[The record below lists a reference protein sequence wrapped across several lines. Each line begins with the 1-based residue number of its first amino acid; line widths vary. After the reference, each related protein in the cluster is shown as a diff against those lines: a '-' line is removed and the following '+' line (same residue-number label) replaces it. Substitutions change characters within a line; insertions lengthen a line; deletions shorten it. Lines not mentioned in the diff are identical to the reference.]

1 MKYQI
6 GGFSN
11 ILSAQGR
18 NNFSAA
24 PSLQVGRVYGV
35 VTTENTPSEAMFKKA
50 GGFNGIGSI
59 FYLDYNSAKN
69 VIGTGDEFLN
79 LCNIARPM
87 SPQFQYYP
95 VLGELVSLIDAPSP
109 DTQRSLN
116 STSNQKYYTSVV
128 NLWNN
133 NQQNSQPADDSD
145 NLGITFIENA
155 NIKSLLSFEGDHV
168 VQGRQGNALRFSSTT
183 KLYNDLNEWSSVGND
198 DSPITILSNGF
209 AYNPKEKFHVEKINQ
224 DASSIYL
231 TSTQQLPLQTDRT
244 GILNPLTKPVDTSK
258 YFNAQVVINSD
269 RVVLNSKR
277 DEVMIFAKTNI
288 ELNTKNIINLNANE
302 RVHLN
307 SNTIFLGTV
316 NSQLPTEPLV
326 LGDKLNTILENLL
339 DSLYSFGTS
348 LSTVVGSPE
357 GAPAMDI
364 NSAAESLLNDI
375 DRINNNLEGILSQQ
389 NFTA

>member
-1 MKYQI
+1 MKYSI

-11 ILSAQGR
+11 ILSAQGK
-18 NNFSAA
+18 NNFSPI

-35 VTTENTPSEAMFKKA
+35 VTTENTPSEKMFKKA

-59 FYLDYNSAKN
+59 FYLDYNSSKN
-69 VIGTGDEFLN
+69 ITGTGDEFLD
-79 LCNIARPM
+79 LCNIAKPM
-87 SPQFQYYP
+87 SPQVQYYP
-95 VLGELVSLIDAPSP
+95 VLGELVSLVDAPSP
-109 DTQRSLN
+109 DTQLSLN

-133 NQQNSQPADDSD
+133 NQQNSQPADIKD
-145 NLGITFIENA
+145 NLGITFVENP
-155 NIKSLLSFEGDHV
+155 NIKSLLSFEGDHI

-183 KLYNDLNEWSSVGND
+183 KLYSNLNEWSNTGND

-209 AYNPKEKFHVEKINQ
+209 SYNPKEKFHVEKINQ
-224 DASSIYL
+224 DNSSIYL

-244 GILNPLTKPVDTSK
+244 GILNPLTKPIDPSR
-258 YFNAQVVINSD
+258 YFNAQVIINSD

-277 DEVMIFAKTNI
+277 DEVMIFAKSNI
-288 ELNTKNIINLNANE
+288 ELSTKNIINLNANE

-307 SNTIFLGTV
+307 SNTVFLGTV
-316 NSQLPTEPLV
+316 NNSLPTEPLV
-326 LGDKLNTILENLL
+326 LGDKLNTLLENLL
-339 DSLYSFGTS
+339 DSLYIFGST
-348 LSTVVGSPE
+348 LSSVVGSPE
-357 GAPAMDI
+357 GAPAIDI
-364 NSAAESLLNDI
+364 NMAAEGLLNDL

>member
-11 ILSAQGR
+11 VLSAQGK

-69 VIGTGDEFLN
+69 VTGTGDEFLD
-79 LCNIARPM
+79 LCSIARPM

-95 VLGELVSLIDAPSP
+95 ILGELVALLDAPSP

-145 NLGITFIENA
+145 NLGITFVENA
-155 NIKSLLSFEGDHV
+155 NIKSLLSFEGDHI

-183 KLYNDLNEWSSVGND
+183 KLYNDLNEWSDVGND

-231 TSTQQLPLQTDRT
+231 TSTQQLPLQTDKT

-277 DEVMIFAKTNI
+277 DEVMIFAKSNI

-307 SNTIFLGTV
+307 SNTVFLGTV
-316 NSQLPTEPLV
+316 NNSLPTEPLV
-326 LGDKLNTILENLL
+326 LGDKLNTLLETLL
-339 DSLYSFGTS
+339 DSLYNFGNA
-348 LSTVVGSPE
+348 LSSVVGSPE

-364 NSAAESLLNDI
+364 NMAAEGLLNDI
-375 DRINNNLEGILSQQ
+375 DRINDNLEGILSQQ

>member
-1 MKYQI
+1 MKYNI
-6 GGFSN
+6 GSSN
-11 ILSAQGR
+11 SYKGLGK
-18 NNFSAA
+18 NNFSAT

-35 VTTENTPSEAMFKKA
+35 VTTKNTPSEAMFKKA

-69 VIGTGDEFLN
+69 ITGTGDDFLEI
-79 LCNIARPM
+79 CNIAKPM

-95 VLGELVSLIDAPSP
+95 VLGELVSLIEAPSP

-133 NQQNSQPADDSD
+133 NQQNSQPANDSD
-145 NLGITFIENA
+145 NLGITFIENE
-155 NIKSLLSFEGDHV
+155 NIKPLLPFEGDYII
-168 VQGRQGNALRFSSTT
+168 QGRQGSALRFSSTT
-183 KLYNDLNEWSSVGND
+183 KLYNDLNEWSSTGNE
-198 DSPITILSNGF
+198 DSPITLITNGLKF
-209 AYNPKEKFHVEKINQ
+209 DPKKSYYVEQINQ

-231 TSTQQLPLQTDRT
+231 TSDQQIPLQTDKR
-244 GILNPLTKPVDTSK
+244 GILNQRTRPIDIRD
-258 YFNAQVVINSD
+258 YFNSQIIMNSD

-277 DEVMIFAKTNI
+277 DEVMIFAKTNVEI
-288 ELNTKNIINLNANE
+288 NTRNIINLNADE

-316 NSQLPTEPLV
+316 AGQLPTEPLV
-326 LGDKLNTILENLL
+326 LGDKLNTLLENLL
-339 DSLYSFGTS
+339 DSLYNFGTS

-357 GAPAMDI
+357 GAPALDI
-364 NSAAESLLNDI
+364 ISAAGSLLNDI
-375 DRINNNLEGILSQQ
+375 DRINNNLEGILSQR
-389 NFTA
+389 NFTS